1 MIADIVLIVF
11 HSICAAIH
19 LVIRWSA
26 RIVVVY
32 GIFYLIFFSI
42 DNGNGDSSVSG
53 ILGLPLS
60 A

>member
-42 DNGNGDSSVSG
+42 DNGNDD
-53 ILGLPLS
+53 I
-60 A
+60 